1 MILATWNVENL
12 FRPGSGAGP
21 PDQAAYER
29 KLRTLAQVIDEL
41 GPDVLA
47 LQEVGEPEALADL
60 VSFLDGEWEVALS
73 QYPDARGI
81 RVGFLSR
88 AVPVEVTDVRDFPPR
103 LAPVQVQDDGTRLG
117 TTGRGLLRIRV
128 DLEGTPVD
136 LVTGHLKSKLL
147 SYASGR
153 FEPRDEDERARYG
166 AYALYLRAAE
176 AATLRAYAN
185 DRLDGEGRSRA
196 VVVLGDLNDE
206 VQAATTQILLGPPG
220 SELGTPGFGED
231 DRGDAWRLW
240 NLAPLIPEERRF
252 TRVYRGRR
260 EMIDHVLVSHEL
272 VERVESVDTV
282 GAEPRSIT
290 DDRAARRNEPA
301 SDHRPVVARF
311 RSP

>member
-1 MILATWNVENL
+1 MIVATWNAENL

-21 PDQAAYER
+21 ADDAAYER
-29 KLRTLAQVIDEL
+29 KLQTLAQVIDEL
-41 GPDVLA
+41 APDVLA
-47 LQEVGEPEALADL
+47 LQEVGQPEALADL
-60 VSFLDGEWEVALS
+60 VLRLEGDCEVALS
-73 QYPDARGI
+73 RFPDDRGI
-81 RVGFLSR
+81 RTAFLSR
-88 AVPVEVTDVRDFPPR
+88 TPPTDVTDVRELPPR
-103 LAPVQVQDDGTRLG
+103 LEPVQVHDDGTRLG

-128 DLEGTPVD
+128 EPEGRPVD

-147 SYASGR
+147 SYAAGR

-166 AYALYLRAAE
+166 AYALNLRAAE

-185 DRLDGEGRSRA
+185 DLLDGEGRSRA

-206 VQAATTQILLGPPG
+206 AQAATTQILLGPPG
-220 SELGTPGFGED
+220 SEIGTGGFGQD

-252 TRVYRGRR
+252 TRVYRGRP
-260 EMIDHVLVSHEL
+260 EMIDHILVSHEL
-272 VERVESVDTV
+272 VKRVESVDTV

-311 RSP
+311 A